1 MSIFDRIPYFS
12 NRRNVPLE
20 DLRESAIA
28 VTGMEQPASPN
39 RSYASAADQ
48 GYRNNELVFAC
59 IQEYVT
65 SAAEAKLVV
74 GARDSEG
81 ELVPDTGRAT
91 ELITNP
97 NPSMDIVDFLEA
109 FHMMRLIGGN
119 VYLFKPTSGIGT
131 ISNLYL
137 LRPDR
142 LRVVPN
148 STTGMPRGWV
158 YNIGGQS
165 ITLPAD
171 AISHHKT
178 TDPLNDWYGL
188 GALQVLAKQVSLDTS
203 GTDFGRSTF
212 DNKGVP
218 AGFLKVQRKISN
230 QKEADEIRQNWKA
243 RFSGQANWQKI
254 GVLDEDA
261 DYKQIASDMGNLG
274 LPDLRDLTESRIC
287 SAFGIPPIIVG
298 ANVGLKHGTYSNYA
312 QAKES
317 MWEETLMPAYGK
329 VASFLTRALKDT
341 PDFRGLEFAFD
352 FSDVRA
358 LAEDKKEEAE
368 TEKIKAD
375 TAGVLIRAGYDADS
389 VTDALGLSDK
399 LTHSGLVPTTVQGEQ
414 LAEGA
419 APPTMSAPVVFEDVF
434 TLGGEFQRTPLENR
448 TIKELEDAVDHEY
461 DDSTDSL
468 EGVIQKS
475 FNKLGRD
482 ADSVLGRAIKE
493 QEAEPEVVRAAPT
506 FGISGESLIPFTYD
520 AQLAAEILPE
530 LQDVAEK
537 TWADV
542 SRAGVLSEITFTSQ
556 EGAVRTRLVQAS
568 SRATQMNDFTRTR
581 INAQLQAG
589 VNKGYS
595 LRQIADGVP
604 KDKFSGLR
612 GIVRGIPQN
621 PDAIKRARVI
631 ARTEV
636 RWAQNQTTAMRY
648 KASGV
653 SEVIIR
659 DGDDDEEC
667 RAVDGTRQTI
677 DWYESNPT
685 QHPNCTR
692 GATPII
698 EGLLE

>member
-1 MSIFDRIPYFS
+1 MSIFDRIPYFKT
-12 NRRNVPLE
+12 RRNVPVE
-20 DLRESAIA
+20 DLRESATA
-28 VTGMEQPASPN
+28 VTGFNMPAQPN

-74 GARDSEG
+74 GTRDTEG
-81 ELVPDTGRAT
+81 VVIPDTGRAT
-91 ELITNP
+91 ELINNP

-119 VYLFKPTSGIGT
+119 VYLFKPTSAIGT

-142 LRVVPN
+142 LRVIPN
-148 STTGMPRGWV
+148 TTTGMPSGWE
-158 YNIGGQS
+158 YDIAGQK
-165 ITLPAD
+165 IMLPPE
-171 AISHHKT
+171 AISQHKT

-188 GALQVLAKQVSLDTS
+188 GALQVLAKQVNLDTA

-212 DNKGVP
+212 ENKGVP

-243 RFSGQANWQKI
+243 RFAGNANWQKI

-298 ANVGLKHGTYSNYA
+298 ANVGLKYGTYSNYA

-329 VASFLTRALKDT
+329 VATFLTRALSDT

-352 FSDVRA
+352 FSNVRA

-375 TAGVLIRAGYDADS
+375 TAGVLIRAGYVADS
-389 VTDALGLSDK
+389 VTDVLGLPEG
-399 LTHSGLVPTTVQGEQ
+399 LVHSGLVPTTVQGEQ
-414 LAEGA
+414 LAEGV
-419 APPTMSAPVVFEDVF
+419 APATMSVLEINAPR
-434 TLGGEFQRTPLENR
+434 LAGEFTRTPQQNRSINDLER
-448 TIKELEDAVDHEY
+448 AVDTEY
-461 DDSTDSL
+461 DDSTNSL
-468 EGVIQKS
+468 ETVVQKS

-482 ADSVLGRAIKE
+482 ADSILGRAIKE
-493 QEAEPEVVRAAPT
+493 DEAIPQVVKASPT
-506 FGISGESLIPFTYD
+506 FGIAGESLIPFTYD

-530 LQDVAEK
+530 LQEVAEK

-542 SRAGVLSEITFTSQ
+542 SRAGVLSEISFTSH
-556 EGAVRTRLVQAS
+556 EGAVRTRLTQAS
-568 SRATQMNDFTRTR
+568 QRATQMNDFTRAR
-581 INAQLQAG
+581 INTQLQAG

-604 KDKFSGLR
+604 KENFTGLR
-612 GIVRGIPQN
+612 GIVRGIPRN

-636 RWAQNQTTAMRY
+636 RWAQNQTTALRY

-692 GATPII
+692 GATPVI